1 MQAKHFIASATA
13 STRSVS
19 GLVCSMKLATY
30 LNPIVAC
37 SVSQSANDVDQPPGL
52 SNSRQSAGTFSLPPG
67 LSQSQQSAAPSSSA
81 GRASASNKTPNTA
94 ATSNAVTSAAD
105 TLQNSGAAGPP
116 AAQDTEKQL
125 RNLRKKIR
133 QADATAQ
140 KAAEGKQLTPEEQE
154 KLHKL
159 KIWYAT
165 AFCLCCY
172 MIEVIIRI

>member
-1 MQAKHFIASATA
+1 MS
-13 STRSVS
+13 S
-19 GLVCSMKLATY
+19 
-30 LNPIVAC
+30 P
-37 SVSQSANDVDQPPGL
+37 
-52 SNSRQSAGTFSLPPG
+52 PPG
-67 LSQSQQSAAPSSSA
+67 LSQSQPHSAAPSSPA
-81 GRASASNKTPNTA
+81 GRTSASNKTPTTA

-154 KLHKL
+154 KLQKL
-159 KIWYAT
+159 KLWYAT
-165 AFCLCCY
+165 AFYCCY
-172 MIEVIIRI
+172 VAEVIRRSFIM

>member
-1 MQAKHFIASATA
+1 
-13 STRSVS
+13 
-19 GLVCSMKLATY
+19 MKLATY